1 VRGAWSGAIQPELNG
16 FIASWRRR
24 RVPRRNRNPHRAF
37 TPHDYCRSFAVKFL
51 VWIGIAMVICWGV
64 LWLGIKMAIGAVHLL
79 LLLGV
84 VLIGWGL
91 LHTGGTAKT

>member
-1 VRGAWSGAIQPELNG
+1 
-16 FIASWRRR
+16 
-24 RVPRRNRNPHRAF
+24 
-37 TPHDYCRSFAVKFL
+37 VKFL

-84 VLIGWGL
+84 VLIVWGVL
-91 LHTGGTAKT
+91 RKGGVAKT

>member
-1 VRGAWSGAIQPELNG
+1 M
-16 FIASWRRR
+16 
-24 RVPRRNRNPHRAF
+24 
-37 TPHDYCRSFAVKFL
+37 KFL